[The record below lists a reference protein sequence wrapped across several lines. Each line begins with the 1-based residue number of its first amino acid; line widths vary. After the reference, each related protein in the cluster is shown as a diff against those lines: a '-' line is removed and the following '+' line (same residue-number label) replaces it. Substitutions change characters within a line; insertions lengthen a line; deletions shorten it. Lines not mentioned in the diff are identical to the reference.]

1 VTDAQRGPHVR
12 QVAWDHPDAVR
23 LRAAMT
29 TEMDRRYADR
39 AVELPLG
46 MAVDPADLRYTAVA
60 YLDGH
65 AVGHVALRRLGLE
78 IELKRLFV
86 EVDRRGGGIARV
98 LLTAAELAA
107 RDLGARRVILQ
118 TGDRQPEA
126 VAAYQRAGYTPIPVF
141 PPYVELPFS
150 LCFEKRL
157 PALVGD
163 QRRP

>member
-1 VTDAQRGPHVR
+1 VGPSGRG
-12 QVAWDHPDAVR
+12 
-23 LRAAMT
+23 AAASGH
-29 TEMDRRYADR
+29 DDRDGRRYADR

-46 MAVDPADLRYTAVA
+46 MAVDP
-60 YLDGH
+60 
-65 AVGHVALRRLGLE
+65 
-78 IELKRLFV
+78 
-86 EVDRRGGGIARV
+86 
-98 LLTAAELAA
+98 
-107 RDLGARRVILQ
+107 
-118 TGDRQPEA
+118 GDRQPEA